1 MSITDLLTQQ
11 AAAQRALADQYAA
24 QLDGVTDLDVLEQ
37 AEREVAARLED
48 AHRQVEELQHQL
60 EDVRHRCALAREW
73 QTAQQVASW
82 LEAQAREMSPPPATD
97 AIAATGL
104 PVQPAPPQPP
114 AEQTPDGGSD
124 YELPFNVVDAPPE
137 TVAAITG
144 GTPIISDPDALAAG
158 DPIVTAVD
166 PVPAPTGQPR
176 HAKPKARVTGPLRI
190 LRRPADTDSNDGGA
204 Q

>member
-1 MSITDLLTQQ
+1 
-11 AAAQRALADQYAA
+11 
-24 QLDGVTDLDVLEQ
+24 
-37 AEREVAARLED
+37 
-48 AHRQVEELQHQL
+48 
-60 EDVRHRCALAREW
+60 
-73 QTAQQVASW
+73 
-82 LEAQAREMSPPPATD
+82 
-97 AIAATGL
+97 
-104 PVQPAPPQPP
+104 PP

-166 PVPAPTGQPR
+166 PVPAPGDGQPR
-176 HAKPKARVTGPLRI
+176 HAKPKGSRVTGPLRL